1 MATNR
6 LVATLAVAVFLLGVP
21 IACALRLAQGVFP
34 LGTIDLLLAVGII
47 GWLHFTKAIFD
58 RDNPVDSTRVH
69 RTSLRWQAHA
79 LVEASVFGAA
89 ASIITTPTPL
99 ATNRLHQ
106 PGDDI
111 TDQLPPPMLAS
122 SSVPGVLDDPR
133 GATRSVAQPILG
145 THADDDRPEILA
157 TETYVV
163 ARGDTYWSIAEVTLG
178 EGRFWT
184 AIRDLNIGRQV
195 APGIE
200 LGPEQDLRIG
210 WSVLIPLVPDNSETS
225 VHG

>member
-6 LVATLAVAVFLLGVP
+6 LVATLAVAVFLVGVP
-21 IACALRLAQGVFP
+21 VACALRLAAGLFP
-34 LGTIDLLLAVGII
+34 LGTIDVLLAVGIV

-89 ASIITTPTPL
+89 SSITTTPTPL
-99 ATNRLHQ
+99 AVNRLQQ
-106 PGDDI
+106 PGEDI

-122 SSVPGVLDDPR
+122 TRSPGVLDDPD
-133 GATRSVAQPILG
+133 GATRSIAQPVLS
-145 THADDDRPEILA
+145 TTDDDQPEILA
-157 TETYVV
+157 TETYLV

-184 AIRDLNIGRQV
+184 AIRDLNIGREV

-210 WSVLIPLVPDNSETS
+210 WSVLIPLVPDDSETS